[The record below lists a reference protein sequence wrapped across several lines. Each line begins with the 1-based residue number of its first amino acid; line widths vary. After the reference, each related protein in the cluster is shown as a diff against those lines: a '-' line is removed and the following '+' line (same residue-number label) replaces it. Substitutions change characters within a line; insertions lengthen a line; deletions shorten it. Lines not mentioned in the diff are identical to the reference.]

1 MKKIFI
7 CLIFCTLGNLVFAQ
21 NNKGSAKPAVDSI
34 AMMKEFQQEMLK
46 AIEEEFKPSAEI
58 KNDQLADHALPV
70 EINESVAKE
79 RTNFFLSSF
88 GFRPSPFSGESSQ
101 LLIEFDNFFFLALI

>member
-21 NNKGSAKPAVDSI
+21 NNKGSTKPAVDSI

-46 AIEEEFKPSAEI
+46 AIGEEFKPSAEI
-58 KNDQLADHALPV
+58 KNDQL
-70 EINESVAKE
+70 
-79 RTNFFLSSF
+79 
-88 GFRPSPFSGESSQ
+88 
-101 LLIEFDNFFFLALI
+101 